1 MLPLTIA
8 YSLCSIVN
16 GKAKGYMMRHY
27 QKPILVQGIYEMGL
41 EKLPSHKRKSGV
53 IVDLQA
59 EREREKLLSE
69 QARIY
74 NKALRQARK
83 RNKKK

>member
-1 MLPLTIA
+1 
-8 YSLCSIVN
+8 
-16 GKAKGYMMRHY
+16 MRHY

-53 IVDLQA
+53 IADLQA
-59 EREREKLLSE
+59 DREREQLLSE

-83 RNKKK
+83 RNKKS